1 MTARVYFIDPA
12 ARAGR
17 SWLDKLS
24 DLFDR
29 AGGGEIFRPGDRTA
43 VKVHF
48 GEEGNTAYLKP
59 DFARR
64 LVEKL
69 RSLGA
74 EPFLTDSNTL
84 YRGQRH
90 RTEDHLRTARR
101 HGFTEEYVGAPVVI
115 ADRFREEAGL
125 TIGGRRVRVAEAVRN
140 ADSLLVITH
149 ATGHV
154 AFGYGGAVKNVGMGL
169 ASPAGKQVMHSD
181 LKPEVKAGKCTGCGT
196 CIRYCPVSA
205 IELGGGGKAVID
217 REKCIGCGECIA
229 VCPEGAIPAI
239 WKGKPDRMAEKTAA
253 YARAVLEGKAG
264 RALYLNF
271 LLDIAPDCDCCDWTE
286 PPFVPDQGILASRD
300 ILAVDQ
306 AAVDLIRK
314 APLIPGCTAV
324 AKRVKVSD
332 KRVTEKIAGQYCCLP
347 RLKDKFRTLF
357 GVDLEPFLS
366 AAERAGLGERDY
378 RLVEVE

>member
-1 MTARVYFIDPA
+1 MTAKVYYADSS

-17 SWLDKLS
+17 SGLDKLS

-29 AGGGEIFRPGDRTA
+29 AGGGEIFRPGDRVA

-48 GEEGNTAYLKP
+48 GEAGNTGYLRP
-59 DFARR
+59 AFARR

-69 RSLGA
+69 RELGA
-74 EPFLTDSNTL
+74 RPFLTDSNTL
-84 YRGQRH
+84 YRGGRH
-90 RTEDHLRTARR
+90 RTADHLETARR
-101 HGFTEEYVGAPVVI
+101 HGFTEENIGAPIVI
-115 ADRFREEAGL
+115 ADRFLEEKGL
-125 TIGGRRVRVAEAVRN
+125 AVGGRPVRVAEAARS
-140 ADSLLVITH
+140 ADSILVITH

-154 AFGYGGAVKNVGMGL
+154 AFGYGGAVKNISMGL

-181 LKPEVKAGKCTGCGT
+181 LKPAVKKEKCVGCGT

-205 IELGGGGKAVID
+205 IACDRAGKAVID

-229 VCPEGAIPAI
+229 VCPEGAIPVI
-239 WKGKPDRMAEKTAA
+239 WKGESERMAEKSAA
-253 YARAVLEGKAG
+253 YARAVLDGKMD

-271 LLDIAPDCDCCDWTE
+271 LLDITPDCDCCDWTE

-306 AAVDLIRK
+306 ASIDLIRK
-314 APLIPGCTAV
+314 APLIPGATAV
-324 AKRVKVSD
+324 AKRVRVSN

-347 RLKDKFRTLF
+347 RLPDKFKTLF
-357 GVDLEPFLS
+357 GVDLEPFLA
-366 AAERAGLGERDY
+366 AAERAGLGTRNY
-378 RLVEVE
+378 RLVKVG